1 SDAVPDRAGSLR
13 QRPLLGPNAV
23 GAGSRSAVDPSA
35 ACQAVRSWQQER
47 RGRCAGDLERGSAT
61 RDALGAVKERTAAS
75 HALAAPSAR
84 AVDQSENANGQR
96 LAWAALRVW
105 GAVARRSTSGSEGH
119 YCQPRRDR

>member
-1 SDAVPDRAGSLR
+1 R
-13 QRPLLGPNAV
+13 
-23 GAGSRSAVDPSA
+23 
-35 ACQAVRSWQQER
+35 C
-47 RGRCAGDLERGSAT
+47 GRCAGDLERGSAT

-119 YCQPRRDR
+119 YCQPRRDRREGPGAHARAHRWTVADAAPDRRTHRCDRG